1 MNEKDYEDKKFSAAL
16 KGVDLDN
23 SREDSKTFDDVRRE
37 ALGDDPKA
45 NDIVNLKG
53 KLAQEAG
60 FGVGQGLMY
69 EVWDK

>member
-16 KGVDLDN
+16 KGVDLDSN
-23 SREDSKTFDDVRRE
+23 RQDVKTFEDIRRE

-60 FGVGQGLMY
+60 FGIDQGLMY
-69 EVWDK
+69 EVWDN